1 VSEIRQYP
9 TTEEWV
15 IMARERAKRPHD
27 FIRRQTKPELPPFSS
42 PVEDGNKNY
51 YLWHLRIIPRLTE
64 VAGFEIGSGININ
77 TALPE
82 ETAQFMREQKA
93 E

>member
-1 VSEIRQYP
+1 MSL
-9 TTEEWV
+9 T
-15 IMARERAKRPHD
+15 
-27 FIRRQTKPELPPFSS
+27 PPLWGD
-42 PVEDGNKNY
+42 ENNNY
-51 YLWHLRIIPRLTE
+51 YLWHLRIIPRLAE

-82 ETAQFMREQKA
+82 ETAKFIREPKV